1 MPPNDAIGK
10 KQSGGKG
17 YRMKLK
23 IMEKTL
29 DVYPNRFELTMM
41 AVARARE
48 INDGDTPLLE
58 TDDLAKPVITALAEI
73 SQGIIVPA
81 THDEMARIHEARR
94 ILREKA
100 MMEAL
105 EQDELLE
112 GEENPDSV
120 SMQEEI
126 SEGN

>member
-1 MPPNDAIGK
+1 
-10 KQSGGKG
+10 
-17 YRMKLK
+17 MKLK

-48 INDGDTPLLE
+48 INDGDTPLVE

-94 ILREKA
+94 ILRDKA

-112 GEENPDSV
+112 EEESPDSV
-120 SMQEEI
+120 STQEEI